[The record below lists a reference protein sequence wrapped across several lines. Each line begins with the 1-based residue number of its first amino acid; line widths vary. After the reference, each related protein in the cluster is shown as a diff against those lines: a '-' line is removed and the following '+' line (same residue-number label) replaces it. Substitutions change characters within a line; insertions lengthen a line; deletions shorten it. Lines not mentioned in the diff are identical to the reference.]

1 MVKKLDKWCDIIWLV
16 CLGILGVIRC
26 FFTHTQL
33 EQLDTRRKGRR
44 FPCGHHAAP
53 CIGRMEMPGRP
64 ALYL

>member
-16 CLGILGVIRC
+16 CLGILGVIVAV
-26 FFTHTQL
+26 L
-33 EQLDTRRKGRR
+33 LILNWRKGRR
-44 FPCGHHAAP
+44 IPGGHHAAP